1 MWIIRWI
8 VGALLVITV
17 IGFAMQNADET
28 VVVKLLMW
36 QSINLPIWI
45 VMYAAFAVGI
55 LFWLVVS
62 IFQILSLKSTNRKSL
77 KEIKKLKA
85 ELDRLRNVSVE
96 DVIPVETKIEKQAE

>member
-8 VGALLVITV
+8 VGALLVIVV

-62 IFQILSLKSTNRKSL
+62 IYQILSLKSTNRKSL
-77 KEIKKLKA
+77 KEIKKLKD

-96 DVIPVETKIEKQAE
+96 DVSPQETKIEKQSE